1 MSVIKIRDVA
11 YPILQVPDLDLQ
23 EKFLIDF
30 GMERVLLEND
40 VLYMCGAGDQ
50 QFLHVTHKGEK
61 KFRIVERESLM
72 EVCKKDNIVIAT
84 GGGTPCF
91 FDNMEEILV
100 SGKAIYLKMKIKDL
114 LERLETEK
122 SQRPVI
128 KNKSAKELE
137 NFIRNK
143 LSKREYFY
151 KKSDYILQGKN
162 ICEKEIQNL
171 IL

>member
-1 MSVIKIRDVA
+1 MGCGKTTLGKKLAKDLNYNFI
-11 YPILQVPDLDLQ
+11 DLDTYI
-23 EKFLIDF
+23 EKKTNKTITEIF
-30 GMERVLLEND
+30 NN
-40 VLYMCGAGDQ
+40 
-50 QFLHVTHKGEK
+50 KGEK

-91 FDNMEEILV
+91 FDNMQEILV

-122 SQRPVI
+122 SQRPLI

-162 ICEKEIQNL
+162 ICAKEIQNL

>member
-1 MSVIKIRDVA
+1 MGCGKTTLGKKLAKDLNYNFI
-11 YPILQVPDLDLQ
+11 DLDTYIE
-23 EKFLIDF
+23 EKTNKTITEIFDK
-30 GMERVLLEND
+30 
-40 VLYMCGAGDQ
+40 
-50 QFLHVTHKGEK
+50 KGEK
-61 KFRIVERESLM
+61 KFRIAERESLM

-91 FDNMEEILV
+91 FDNMKEILV

-122 SQRPVI
+122 SQRPLI
-128 KNKSAKELE
+128 KNKSAKKLE

-171 IL
+171 IF

>member
-1 MSVIKIRDVA
+1 MGCGKKTLGKKLAKDLNYNFI
-11 YPILQVPDLDLQ
+11 DLDTYI
-23 EKFLIDF
+23 EKKTNKTITEIFD
-30 GMERVLLEND
+30 N
-40 VLYMCGAGDQ
+40 
-50 QFLHVTHKGEK
+50 KGEK
-61 KFRIVERESLM
+61 KFRIVERESLI

-91 FDNMEEILV
+91 FDNMQEILV

-122 SQRPVI
+122 SQRPLI

-151 KKSDYILQGKN
+151 KKSDYTLQGKN

>member
-1 MSVIKIRDVA
+1 MGCGKTTLGKKLAKDLNYNFI
-11 YPILQVPDLDLQ
+11 DLDTYI
-23 EKFLIDF
+23 EKRTNKTITEIFD
-30 GMERVLLEND
+30 N
-40 VLYMCGAGDQ
+40 
-50 QFLHVTHKGEK
+50 KGEK
-61 KFRIVERESLM
+61 KFRIVERESLI

-91 FDNMEEILV
+91 FDNMQEILV

-122 SQRPVI
+122 SQRPLI

>member
-1 MSVIKIRDVA
+1 MRIFLIGFMGCGKTTLGKKLAKDLNYNFI
-11 YPILQVPDLDLQ
+11 DLDTYI
-23 EKFLIDF
+23 EKKTNKTITEIFD
-30 GMERVLLEND
+30 N
-40 VLYMCGAGDQ
+40 
-50 QFLHVTHKGEK
+50 KGEK
-61 KFRIVERESLM
+61 KFRIVERESLI

-91 FDNMEEILV
+91 FDNMQEILV

-122 SQRPVI
+122 SQRPLI

-151 KKSDYILQGKN
+151 KKSDYTLQGKN

>member
-1 MSVIKIRDVA
+1 MRIFLIGFMGCGKTTLGKKLAKDLNYNFI
-11 YPILQVPDLDLQ
+11 DLDTYI
-23 EKFLIDF
+23 EKRTNKTITEIFD
-30 GMERVLLEND
+30 N
-40 VLYMCGAGDQ
+40 
-50 QFLHVTHKGEK
+50 KGEK
-61 KFRIVERESLM
+61 KFRIVERESLI

-91 FDNMEEILV
+91 FDNMQEILV

-114 LERLETEK
+114 LERLKTEK
-122 SQRPVI
+122 SQRPLI